1 MMKKFILG
9 LLVIGGVA
17 GLIGFNC
24 PLWAQAL
31 PISVT
36 VQFDSDYFDS
46 TQPMG
51 VTVRVASYSDQW
63 LLVNSGFQAKVQK
76 FYLEMRLIDPA
87 GRLLLPTKCKQDRK
101 EFPDTPPLPFVECNG
116 KLIRV
121 APYEVLPPNW
131 ISDPVRIN
139 DLRTCYQIKLSGQYS
154 AEVQLPVMIFGQSKT
169 DPGLT
174 DPCKGDIQNYA
185 SVGVAKSDPQ
195 TLNAQGTNEVNIVPQ
210 YWLFAWSR
218 GLYLIPDIAVTIW
231 PEEGRVADD
240 YSLDNIQL
248 NNVVAKQAFKMYS
261 FLRNQYYILALFDKQ
276 KAINSLGPVTVGQD
290 YPVVVSGT
298 LKSKE
303 YFSGGQKVHIIGLNQ

>member
-1 MMKKFILG
+1 MKKFTLS
-9 LLVIGGVA
+9 LLVIAGVA
-17 GLIGFNC
+17 GLIGISG

-36 VQFDSDYFDS
+36 VQFDSQYFDS

-51 VTVRVASYSDQW
+51 ATVIVTNTSGKY
-63 LLVNSGFQAKVQK
+63 LLVNKGFTDKVQQ

-87 GRLLLPTKCKQDRK
+87 GRLLLPTKCPQKRY
-101 EFPDTPPLPFVECNG
+101 EFPDTPPLPFVVCNNIA
-116 KLIRV
+116 KRV
-121 APYEVLPPNW
+121 APYEVLPIGW
-131 ISDPVRIN
+131 ASGPVRID

-154 AEVQLPVMIFGQSKT
+154 AEVQLPVMIFGQSDT

-195 TLNAQGTNEVNIVPQ
+195 TLNAQGTNEVNIIPQ
-210 YWLFAWSR
+210 QWFIAWTQ

-231 PEEGRVADD
+231 PEAGRVADD
-240 YSLDNIQL
+240 YSLDKIQL